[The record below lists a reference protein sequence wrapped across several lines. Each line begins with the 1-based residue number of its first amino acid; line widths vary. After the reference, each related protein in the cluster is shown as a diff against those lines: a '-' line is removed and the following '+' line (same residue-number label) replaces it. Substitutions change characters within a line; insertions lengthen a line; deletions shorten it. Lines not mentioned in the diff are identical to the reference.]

1 MTVYFLLFIIFSII
15 SLVCLF
21 LVDKINYTN
30 DIIFGSAV
38 ALLLIFGLTA
48 AVKSYREKE
57 QQKIEKNS
65 RSISTDEEVENT
77 ISFEDSLEN
86 TTEYKLLINE

>member
-1 MTVYFLLFIIFSII
+1 MTAYFILFILFSII
-15 SLVCLF
+15 SLVCIYF
-21 LVDKINYTN
+21 VDKVTYIN
-30 DIIFGSAV
+30 DIIFCSSV

-48 AVKSYREKE
+48 AFKSYREKE

-65 RSISTDEEVENT
+65 RSISTDEKVENT

>member
-1 MTVYFLLFIIFSII
+1 MTAYFILFVLFSII
-15 SLVCLF
+15 SLLCIYII
-21 LVDKINYTN
+21 DKVTYIN
-30 DIIFGSAV
+30 DIIFCSSV

-48 AVKSYREKE
+48 AIKSYQERE

-65 RSISTDEEVENT
+65 RSISIDEEVENT
-77 ISFEDSLEN
+77 ISFKDSLEN

>member
-1 MTVYFLLFIIFSII
+1 MTVYFVLFIIFSII
-15 SLVCLF
+15 SLF
-21 LVDKINYTN
+21 YIYFVDKATYIN
-30 DIIFGSAV
+30 DIIFCSSV

-65 RSISTDEEVENT
+65 RSISEDKKVENT
-77 ISFEDSLEN
+77 ISFEDSLRI

>member
-1 MTVYFLLFIIFSII
+1 MIAYFILFVLFSII
-15 SLVCLF
+15 SLLCIYF
-21 LVDKINYTN
+21 VDKVTYINV
-30 DIIFGSAV
+30 IIFCSSV

-48 AVKSYREKE
+48 AVKSYQERE

-65 RSISTDEEVENT
+65 RLISTGEKVENT

-86 TTEYKLLINE
+86 TTKYKLLINE

>member
-1 MTVYFLLFIIFSII
+1 MTIYFLLFIIFSVI
-15 SLVCLF
+15 SLLCIYLI
-21 LVDKINYTN
+21 DKVTYIN
-30 DIIFGSAV
+30 DIIFCSAV

-48 AVKSYREKE
+48 AIKSYRERE

-77 ISFEDSLEN
+77 ISFEDSLRI
-86 TTEYKLLINE
+86 TTEYKLLIND

>member
-1 MTVYFLLFIIFSII
+1 MTVCFVLFILFSII
-15 SLVCLF
+15 SLLCIYF
-21 LVDKINYTN
+21 VDKVTYIN
-30 DIIFGSAV
+30 DIIFCSSV

-48 AVKSYREKE
+48 AIKSYQERE

>member
-1 MTVYFLLFIIFSII
+1 MTIYFLLFIIFSII
-15 SLVCLF
+15 SLLCIYLI
-21 LVDKINYTN
+21 DKVTYIN
-30 DIIFGSAV
+30 DIIFCSAV

-48 AVKSYREKE
+48 AFKSYQERE
-57 QQKIEKNS
+57 QQKIKKNS
-65 RSISTDEEVENT
+65 RSISTDEKVENT

>member
-1 MTVYFLLFIIFSII
+1 MTAYFILFILFSII
-15 SLVCLF
+15 SLVCIYF
-21 LVDKINYTN
+21 VDKVTYIN
-30 DIIFGSAV
+30 DIIFCSSV

-48 AVKSYREKE
+48 AIKSYQERE

>member
-1 MTVYFLLFIIFSII
+1 MTVCFLLFILFSII
-15 SLVCLF
+15 SLLCIYF
-21 LVDKINYTN
+21 VDKVTYIN
-30 DIIFGSAV
+30 DIIFCSSV

-48 AVKSYREKE
+48 AVKSYQEKE

-77 ISFEDSLEN
+77 ISFKDSLEN

>member
-1 MTVYFLLFIIFSII
+1 MTVCFVLFIIFSII
-15 SLVCLF
+15 SLLCIY
-21 LVDKINYTN
+21 LVDKVSYIN
-30 DIIFGSAV
+30 DVIFCSAV

-48 AVKSYREKE
+48 AVKSYRERE

-65 RSISTDEEVENT
+65 RSISTDKKVENT

>member
-1 MTVYFLLFIIFSII
+1 MTVCFVLFVLFSII
-15 SLVCLF
+15 SLLCIY
-21 LVDKINYTN
+21 LVDKVSYIN
-30 DIIFGSAV
+30 DIIFCSSV

-77 ISFEDSLEN
+77 ISFEDSLRI
-86 TTEYKLLINE
+86 TTEYKLLIND

>member
-15 SLVCLF
+15 SLLYIYF
-21 LVDKINYTN
+21 VDKATYIN
-30 DIIFGSAV
+30 DIIFCSSV
-38 ALLLIFGLTA
+38 ALLIIFGLIA

-65 RSISTDEEVENT
+65 RSTSIDEEVENT
-77 ISFEDSLEN
+77 VSFEDSLEN

>member
-1 MTVYFLLFIIFSII
+1 MTVYFVLFVLFSII
-15 SLVCLF
+15 SLLCIY
-21 LVDKINYTN
+21 LVDKVSYIN
-30 DIIFGSAV
+30 DIIFCSAV

-48 AVKSYREKE
+48 AVKFYQERE

-65 RSISTDEEVENT
+65 QSISTDEKVENT

-86 TTEYKLLINE
+86 ITEYKLLINE

>member
-1 MTVYFLLFIIFSII
+1 MTVCFVLFIIFSII

-38 ALLLIFGLTA
+38 ALLLIFGLTS
-48 AVKSYREKE
+48 AVKSYRERE

>member
-1 MTVYFLLFIIFSII
+1 MTVYFVLFVLFSIV
-15 SLVCLF
+15 SLLCIYLI
-21 LVDKINYTN
+21 DKVTYIG
-30 DIIFGSAV
+30 DIIFCSSV

-77 ISFEDSLEN
+77 ISFEDSLRI

>member
-1 MTVYFLLFIIFSII
+1 MTIYFLLFIIFSVI
-15 SLVCLF
+15 SLLCIYLIDKVTYIHDILF
-21 LVDKINYTN
+21 C
-30 DIIFGSAV
+30 SAV

-65 RSISTDEEVENT
+65 RSISTDEKVENT
-77 ISFEDSLEN
+77 ISFEDSLRI

>member
-1 MTVYFLLFIIFSII
+1 MTIYFLLFIIFSVI
-15 SLVCLF
+15 SLLCIYLI
-21 LVDKINYTN
+21 DKVTYIN
-30 DIIFGSAV
+30 DIIFCSAV

>member
-1 MTVYFLLFIIFSII
+1 MTVCFVLFIIFSII
-15 SLVCLF
+15 SLLYIYF
-21 LVDKINYTN
+21 VDKATYIN
-30 DIIFGSAV
+30 DIIFCSSV

-48 AVKSYREKE
+48 AVKSYQEKE

-65 RSISTDEEVENT
+65 RSISTDEKVENT
-77 ISFEDSLEN
+77 MSFEDSLRI

>member
-1 MTVYFLLFIIFSII
+1 MTVCFLLFILFSII
-15 SLVCLF
+15 SLLCIYFVNK
-21 LVDKINYTN
+21 VTYIN
-30 DIIFGSAV
+30 DIIFCSSV

-48 AVKSYREKE
+48 AVKSYQEKE

-77 ISFEDSLEN
+77 ISFEDSLEI

>member
-1 MTVYFLLFIIFSII
+1 MTVYFILFVLFSII
-15 SLVCLF
+15 SLVCIY
-21 LVDKINYTN
+21 LVDKINYIN
-30 DIIFGSAV
+30 DIIFCSAV

-65 RSISTDEEVENT
+65 RSISIDKKVENT
-77 ISFEDSLEN
+77 ISFEDSLRI

>member
-1 MTVYFLLFIIFSII
+1 MTAYFILFVLFSII
-15 SLVCLF
+15 SLLCIYF
-21 LVDKINYTN
+21 VDKVTYIN
-30 DIIFGSAV
+30 DIIFCSSV

-48 AVKSYREKE
+48 AIKSYRERE

-65 RSISTDEEVENT
+65 RSISIDEKVENT
-77 ISFEDSLEN
+77 ISFEDSLGI

>member
-1 MTVYFLLFIIFSII
+1 MTVYFVLFIIFSII
-15 SLVCLF
+15 SLLCIYLI
-21 LVDKINYTN
+21 DEITYIGN
-30 DIIFGSAV
+30 IIFCSSV

-48 AVKSYREKE
+48 VVKSYQEGE

-65 RSISTDEEVENT
+65 RSISTDEKVENT

>member
-1 MTVYFLLFIIFSII
+1 MTVYFVLFIIFSII
-15 SLVCLF
+15 SLLYIYF
-21 LVDKINYTN
+21 VDKATYIN
-30 DIIFGSAV
+30 DIIFCSSV

-48 AVKSYREKE
+48 VVKSYQEKE

-65 RSISTDEEVENT
+65 RSISTDEEVEDT
-77 ISFEDSLEN
+77 ISFEDSLEI

>member
-1 MTVYFLLFIIFSII
+1 MTAYFILFIIFSVI
-15 SLVCLF
+15 SLLCIYLI
-21 LVDKINYTN
+21 DKVTYIN
-30 DIIFGSAV
+30 DIIFCSSV

-48 AVKSYREKE
+48 AVKSYQERE

>member
-15 SLVCLF
+15 SLVCIYF
-21 LVDKINYTN
+21 VDKVTYIN
-30 DIIFGSAV
+30 DIIFCSSV

-48 AVKSYREKE
+48 AVKSYRERE

-86 TTEYKLLINE
+86 TTEYKLLIND

>member
-1 MTVYFLLFIIFSII
+1 MTVYFVLFVLFSII
-15 SLVCLF
+15 SLLCIY
-21 LVDKINYTN
+21 LVDKVSYIN
-30 DIIFGSAV
+30 DIIFCSAV

-48 AVKSYREKE
+48 AVKFYQERE

-86 TTEYKLLINE
+86 ITEYKLLINE

>member
-1 MTVYFLLFIIFSII
+1 MIVCFVLFIIFSII
-15 SLVCLF
+15 SLVCIYF
-21 LVDKINYTN
+21 VDKVTYIN
-30 DIIFGSAV
+30 DIIFCSSV

-48 AVKSYREKE
+48 AIKSYQERE

>member
-1 MTVYFLLFIIFSII
+1 MFILFSII
-15 SLVCLF
+15 SLVCIYF
-21 LVDKINYTN
+21 VDKVTYIN
-30 DIIFGSAV
+30 DIIFCSSV

-48 AVKSYREKE
+48 AVKSYQERE

>member
-1 MTVYFLLFIIFSII
+1 MTVYFILFVIFSII
-15 SLVCLF
+15 SLICLF

-48 AVKSYREKE
+48 AVKSYQEKE

-86 TTEYKLLINE
+86 TTEYKLLIND

>member
-1 MTVYFLLFIIFSII
+1 MTVCFVLFIIFSII
-15 SLVCLF
+15 SLLCIY
-21 LVDKINYTN
+21 LVDKVSYIN
-30 DIIFGSAV
+30 DVIFCSAV

-48 AVKSYREKE
+48 AVKFYQERE

>member
-1 MTVYFLLFIIFSII
+1 MTVCFVLFIIFSII
-15 SLVCLF
+15 SLLCIYLI
-21 LVDKINYTN
+21 DKVTYIN
-30 DIIFGSAV
+30 DIIFCSSV

-48 AVKSYREKE
+48 AVKSYQERE

-65 RSISTDEEVENT
+65 RSISTDEKVENT
-77 ISFEDSLEN
+77 ISFEDSLRI

>member
-1 MTVYFLLFIIFSII
+1 MIVYFVLFVLFSII
-15 SLVCLF
+15 SLVCIYF
-21 LVDKINYTN
+21 VDKVTYIN
-30 DIIFGSAV
+30 DIIFCSSV

-65 RSISTDEEVENT
+65 RSISADEEVENT